1 MRNIDLTALK
11 SVFGD
16 EMRKY
21 LEMKAAHGF
30 QMRSYYYQLKIFD
43 QFCLQSGIVS
53 PVFTMKDAHIWS
65 MVDGDEGDRR
75 YCNRLSVVNGFLKFL
90 KAKGYNVAIPETVPY
105 KKSDFKPHI
114 YTNDEIA
121 RYFNAIDQYYT
132 KKAKINAIQFPVLFR
147 LFYCCGTRLEETLC
161 IRVKDLNLREGII
174 RLTETKNHRE
184 RFIVM
189 GDDLLDL
196 MTSYADKY
204 FYLLSEDDYIFN
216 TGRGTRYSK
225 DRIYTVHREILQ
237 YAGIPFY
244 GDKKGPR
251 IHDWR
256 HTFAVRSFKHMIDSG
271 MDMYTALPILS
282 TYLGHKSI
290 YDTEKYLRLTISIYP
305 YIEKKC
311 RDQMNAVFGPGED
324 GDV

>member
-1 MRNIDLTALK
+1 MRNIDLSALT
-11 SVFGD
+11 SIFSD

-21 LEMKAAHGF
+21 LEMKVAHGF
-30 QMRSYYYQLKIFD
+30 QMKSYYYQLKIFD
-43 QFCLQSGIVS
+43 QFCIQRGITS
-53 PVFTMKDAHIWS
+53 PVFTMEDAHVWS

-75 YCNRLSVVNGFLKFL
+75 YCNRLSVVKGFLMHL
-90 KAKGYNVAIPETVPY
+90 NAKGYNVAIPETVPY
-105 KKSDFKPHI
+105 KKLDFKPHI
-114 YTNDEIA
+114 YTDDEIS
-121 RYFNAIDQYYT
+121 RYFNAIDRYYT
-132 KKAKINAIQFPVLFR
+132 ERAKVNAIQFPVMFR
-147 LFYCCGTRLEETLC
+147 LFYCCGTRLDETLC

-174 RLTETKNHRE
+174 RLKETKNHRE
-184 RFIVM
+184 RFMVM
-189 GDDLLDL
+189 GDDLLAL
-196 MTSYADKY
+196 MVSYADKY

-216 TGRGTRYSK
+216 TSRGTRYSK

-256 HTFAVRSFKHMIDSG
+256 HTFAVRSFKQMIDLG
-271 MDMYTALPILS
+271 MDMYASLPILS

-305 YIEKKC
+305 YIEEKC
-311 RDQMNAVFGPGED
+311 LEQMNAIFGSGED